1 MIESSPVKLR
11 CQLRRELS
19 GRDSCQRCLTHG
31 RMNGERWQR
40 GLFVLVPR
48 PLQMEGS
55 RQGGAV
61 RGRVDGPLTHL
72 ERPSEHLGERRED
85 RAGKTRADA

>member
-1 MIESSPVKLR
+1 
-11 CQLRRELS
+11 
-19 GRDSCQRCLTHG
+19 
-31 RMNGERWQR
+31 
-40 GLFVLVPR
+40 
-48 PLQMEGS
+48 MEGS

-85 RAGKTRADA
+85 RAGKREPARSRRSRANDAAEARIVFFVFFFYISTGIDTVSFKI